1 MYMLIVRYESDAER
15 KRLDYAIE
23 RWENKIKVEK
33 PKGAVI
39 LVEGNEEDVKDF
51 IEDVFS
57 RVDNPKEKVSVYRLK
72 SYKPEVEKKSRTLKY
87 EVKDVKSV
95 KKFVDYLMAKVGA
108 CLSYSNGQCNVY
120 NVQTK
125 KGLVRLEVCFRDHKL
140 FFRFEGYGKGVDHL
154 VTRIDEEMKMFL
166 S

>member
-1 MYMLIVRYESDAER
+1 MLIVRYKSDAER

-23 RWENKIKVEK
+23 RWENRIKVEK

-39 LVEGNEEDVKDF
+39 LVDGKEEDVKAF
-51 IEDVFS
+51 VEDVFS
-57 RVDNPKEKVSVYRLK
+57 RVDNPKEKVSVYRLE
-72 SYKPEVEKKSRTLKY
+72 SCEPDVEKKVRTLKY
-87 EVKDVKSV
+87 DVKDVKSV
-95 KKFVDYLMAKVGA
+95 KMFVDYLIAKMGA
-108 CLSYSNGQCNVY
+108 CFSFSNGQCKVY

-125 KGLVRLEVCFRDHKL
+125 KGLVKLEVCFRDHRL

-154 VTRIDEEMKMFL
+154 VTRIDEEMRMFL